1 MAQVHVRR
9 RSSGEIIAV
18 RFKREKPEMF
28 AVEEF
33 ESEIAPCLRND
44 PEGNRFIYRR
54 LTMDEVD
61 GWCTLKLKWG
71 QG

>member
-1 MAQVHVRR
+1 
-9 RSSGEIIAV
+9 
-18 RFKREKPEMF
+18 MF